1 MGEPVWLDR
10 RKYNLASPV
19 STFTRRPNAILYP
32 FPTGKVFLEITCA
45 CCKLNDFFH
54 FVQLDSVILV
64 VLLNSFFAFGHE
76 PAALEAV
83 SLFIEGKV
91 FLLGI

>member
-1 MGEPVWLDR
+1 M
-10 RKYNLASPV
+10 LAAS
-19 STFTRRPNAILYP
+19 SI
-32 FPTGKVFLEITCA
+32 
-45 CCKLNDFFH
+45 DFFH

-64 VLLNSFFAFGHE
+64 VLLNSFFSFGHE

-91 FLLGI
+91 FFPGI